1 MRDGNKPLRLDIDLN
16 VKIEKYVSECLAS
29 MSEYTRISKNE
40 IVNTAL
46 RRYIATHKDYLPDKK
61 ISAVKE

>member
-46 RRYIATHKDYLPDKK
+46 RRYITTHKDYLPDKK